1 MALMQALHARAA
13 GQVHPG
19 FLERCIADRS
29 VRELELSR
37 QVELSRETGRP
48 ASAAG
53 RAAPA
58 PVLSLAIDG
67 IESQYLLVGGAD
79 ARIGLFDLASEAA
92 TAEDGGEGGDPAP
105 LPPPAAP
112 TSRVIRP
119 LATSRRIPGTEHPSS
134 GQATAGHL
142 YSVTSVEWYHID
154 NGLFISASFDKTV
167 KVWDTNAFQPA
178 CEFRLK
184 ERVFCATT

>member
-1 MALMQALHARAA
+1 MGGAAKEHSGKHSRASMALMQALHARAA
-13 GQVHPG
+13 GQVHPS

-48 ASAAG
+48 APAAG

-79 ARIGLFDLASEAA
+79 ARIGLFDLASEASA
-92 TAEDGGEGGDPAP
+92 AGEAGQGDSAP
-105 LPPPAAP
+105 PPPPATP

-119 LATSRRIPGTEHPSS
+119 LATSRRIPGTEHSSS
-134 GQATAGHL
+134 GQAAAGHL

-154 NGLFISASFDKTV
+154 MGSSSV
-167 KVWDTNAFQPA
+167 PA
-178 CEFRLK
+178 LIK
-184 ERVFCATT
+184 P